1 MSECHC
7 NCNQWYL

>member
-7 NCNQWYL
+7 VL